1 MKKWF
6 VIVPIALAVIAGVAG
21 VLIEWVYL
29 SDYASHWWNEIP
41 AFYLLYGLGS
51 AAVTLLIAKGLQR
64 LLVQSDEG
72 GKS

>member
-1 MKKWF
+1 MNKWF
-6 VIVPIALAVIAGVAG
+6 VIVPVALAVIAGVAG

>member
-6 VIVPIALAVIAGVAG
+6 VILPVALAVIAGVAG

-64 LLVQSDEG
+64 LLVQSDKEG
-72 GKS
+72 ES

>member
-6 VIVPIALAVIAGVAG
+6 VIVPVALAVIAGLAG

-51 AAVTLLIAKGLQR
+51 AAITLLIAKGLQR
-64 LLVQSDEG
+64 LLVQSDKG
-72 GKS
+72 GES